1 MTRLREAMIWMYLE
15 NKNKGCIRISETEFF
30 QPSFKL
36 FLQALIFDFSSVNL
50 DFNRIK
56 LSCTLKFER
65 NKKKMSGFT
74 DIFVST
80 LEERNIMENDIGQK
94 IDLREKASSV
104 IVVEEAPEEVDNI
117 FKIVNCVSFIKLIKP
132 FELQHSAAA
141 KPKGQLFVQTE
152 AIGVTKQLHNT
163 DKDSPIITKSLL
175 TDLFAITLCL
185 KSENNFFMEPRVMSA
200 RSYLIRILFSFCKLN
215 KTLLEELRCSVQTV
229 KVVDD
234 GKPQR
239 DIAINQTMKN
249 PTNATK
255 NQKLQ
260 PRSKN
265 DENNTKNNHKKNAIS
280 TMTVENTSASSNRI
294 VLGVLTESALNRWN
308 NYLKNEKK
316 MIKYLTK

>member
-1 MTRLREAMIWMYLE
+1 MYLE
-15 NKNKGCIRISETEFF
+15 NKNKGCISISETEFF
-30 QPSFKL
+30 QPLFKL
-36 FLQALIFDFSSVNL
+36 FLQALIFDFFSVNL
-50 DFNRIK
+50 NVTYANRIT

-65 NKKKMSGFT
+65 DECNYIEKKMSGFT

-80 LEERNIMENDIGQK
+80 LEESNIMKIYIGQK
-94 IDLREKASSV
+94 TDLHEKASSV
-104 IVVEEAPEEVDNI
+104 IVVEEAPEEFDNI
-117 FKIVNCVSFIKLIKP
+117 FKIVNCVSFIEQKKP
-132 FELQHSAAA
+132 FELQHSAVA

-163 DKDSPIITKSLL
+163 VKDSPIITKSFL

-215 KTLLEELRCSVQTV
+215 KTLLEELLCSVQTV

-234 GKPQR
+234 GKPQS

-316 MIKYLTK
+316 MIIFD